1 MYLIYLIFVA
11 HALSAAAFQINQIN
25 LFPFYFR
32 FFREPQISQIGG
44 IFSLALVIEIPKI
57 CGFIF
62 FSMGALKGQD
72 LHIAQGIA
80 LWYYASNRFIRPV
93 RAKAL
98 I

>member
-11 HALSAAAFQINQIN
+11 HALSAAAFQIN

-72 LHIAQGIA
+72 LHIAQGNA
-80 LWYYASNRFIRPV
+80 LWYYAQYNSF
-93 RAKAL
+93 AL
-98 I
+98 